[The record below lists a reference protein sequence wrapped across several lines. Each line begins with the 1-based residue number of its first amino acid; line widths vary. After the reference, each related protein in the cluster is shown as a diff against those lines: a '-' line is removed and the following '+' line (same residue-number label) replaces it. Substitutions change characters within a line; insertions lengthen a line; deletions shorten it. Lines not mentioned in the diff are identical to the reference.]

1 MKKIL
6 LVLLIAIFTTSLA
19 YAGYVRGYTR
29 SDGTYVQGYWRSE
42 PNNTKSDNYGPS
54 KSSSDYY
61 NPYNRDSDNDGISNM
76 NDMDDDNDGKL
87 DDNDSRQYNPNI

>member
-29 SDGTYVQGYWRSE
+29 SDGTVVQGYYRSDA
-42 PNNTKSDNYGPS
+42 NNTVRDNYSYEGNTNPHTGVEGQNHYRDNPTS
-54 KSSSDYY
+54 EYYGTSNNSS
-61 NPYNRDSDNDGISNM
+61 NPRRS
-76 NDMDDDNDGKL
+76 L
-87 DDNDSRQYNPNI
+87 FNPND